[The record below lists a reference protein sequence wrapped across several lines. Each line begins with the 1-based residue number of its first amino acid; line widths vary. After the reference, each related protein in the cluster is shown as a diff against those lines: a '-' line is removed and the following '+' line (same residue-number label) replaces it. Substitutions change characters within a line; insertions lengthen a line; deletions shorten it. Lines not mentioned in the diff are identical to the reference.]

1 MVNTPFNETTAT
13 PMEGVQHQQQ
23 PQPSSVIS
31 SKDKILATIA
41 EIENRI
47 TGYSKVITDLDPRV
61 CSSDVTAIATV
72 GSLSGLIGQQE
83 QLLDTYQARL
93 DKLNKPILPVVND
106 GIKSKVIPKDELPE
120 FNPKKWVTN
129 AQSSISFS
137 DLDDFILQFESTFNK
152 YSVNIDTNWYEYLP
166 GVMKRQ
172 GDNDHLLITRQVE
185 SQKKENPKVFL
196 PWSWA
201 RKFLKTYFEYS
212 IAADY
217 LGCFQKIVYF
227 RISPKEPF
235 INMLNRYVS
244 VVNAT
249 QVNINSCFEI
259 IRLFLSKLNQASPQF
274 CEKLLLVIYKDADP
288 SVVGHISQYHE
299 ITKDGELIQKLIPSN
314 LNDFFCLVSKHAKYL
329 TEEWNKLP
337 DEKAASPSSLV
348 TPGKRKEAPKDSP
361 KDASRDTQARSS
373 KPISGNHF
381 KAHQSKRNRP
391 WFKYGNNKKHDGN
404 HGDSYKKNQHNNQ
417 QNKVQVNHAQV
428 DTDDANSSFS
438 RLSIDSEDEFLQ
450 AFNGLND
457 HAAEGNIKSKVYC
470 GSINRSSYTIGDT
483 DNPFNIDGSDTP
495 TVTPIILQNTEVYG
509 ILDPGSE
516 ISAIRIDFANKLNIR
531 FKPLDSKM
539 EFINGQVCSRLRTV
553 EPLSI
558 EYDSIDHTVI
568 HHFDVL
574 ENSPLLK
581 PGYVLLGRD
590 LIPRLGITMY
600 SNLAHKFKN
609 KDLKLPDDSI
619 VDKAYIPNVSV
630 AGTPKEQQAFHV
642 ALKPYLEANKNLN
655 VHSFCNLP
663 EAVVHL
669 PTPPNQFAHVKQY
682 PIAYAH
688 VPKVMDEINRMLKD
702 GVIVRAPAT
711 QWNLPITVTPKKDAD
726 GKLTKVRL
734 VLDPRMLNKML
745 PIAKFPL
752 PLIEDIFQA
761 LKNAVVYS
769 CLDLLS
775 AFHQFPLKESDCH
788 KTTFTAPNGI
798 QYMYKGT
805 PFGLSVISPQFAR
818 VILQLLGHLP
828 YVKCFVDD
836 IVIFSQSVHAHF
848 FHVKEVITLLTKANL
863 RLNVDKCFF
872 AKSSVYL
879 LGYCISPAGKRIDPR
894 KITNVMNWK
903 ELENGHQV
911 MQFLGLIN
919 FFRKHLPN
927 VTFFTAPLDLLCRH
941 NPKTDGPFPWNEVH
955 QDCFDKLK
963 TLLSSDIVLCHPV
976 DGVEYCLGTDA
987 SAYSISCVL
996 FQDIEVELSPGVKQK
1011 KRNFIGFMARSLS
1024 ASERRYST
1032 TARELLAVTYA
1043 LTQFHKF
1050 VFGTRIKLFTDHKA
1064 LCYIST
1070 QRHMNSMLVKWQDIL
1085 LNYNF
1090 EVIHIKGIHNFLP
1103 DILSRLFKPLKP
1115 EDPLGL
1121 GEGNKKSLKYRKDS
1135 AITASINRKKI
1146 NDSRKLLKNSVHR
1159 KANNAK
1165 VFYIQASQAIHP
1177 DYFYPP
1183 KENHNDLLKEAHD
1196 NVGHYGA
1203 EQMVK
1208 RLHLDGIHWKRLID
1222 DAVEF
1227 VRKCPQCQKHN
1238 IQARGYHPMQ
1248 SIYSYIPGDF
1258 WHMDLGGPINTH
1270 TSSSKNNYFLVMVDS
1285 CTRFCIIKPIPNK
1298 EAATVTQQLINIFSD
1313 FGYPSVLVSDNGTEF
1328 RNKISKLLT
1337 ESMGID
1343 HRFITPLKPNTNGLA
1358 ERYVQSVKKLLAKA
1372 TDGTGH
1378 DWDYYVPSVQF
1389 AINNRISKRLQS
1401 SPFSLMFAR
1410 KPNDIKSI
1418 DYKKDRR
1425 RQISQMTSGE
1435 LLERVEFMSDIV
1447 FPAIKERTTAQS
1459 ELLAAKFNNSHKTV
1473 IFKPDSYVMIR
1484 IETKNAQLMPS
1495 YTGPYL
1501 VVCQSRNGGYV
1512 LRDETGVLMP
1522 RDYPASELKAVSRDE
1537 LVELTGSDKEKSYE
1551 VEAVIDHRGEGKTT
1565 EYLVRWKNYSSDW
1578 DDWLTINDFNDH
1590 EIVRKYWSRLG
1601 KPYIPKKNNVIT
1613 NEPPSSMDKDDDKVY
1628 KGSVSKVLDEINGDI
1643 EQIINE
1649 HEVITA
1655 NTDVSTSGTLNKN
1668 ITTVINIDN
1677 QVKKTKYDQDRS
1689 HKRKRGRPSGTKNAT
1704 KSNNNHAHKHSYKRV
1719 RINNNI
1725 PPTRRSNRVNV
1736 SNHHNN
1742 Q

>member
-1 MVNTPFNETTAT
+1 MTINDATSPST
-13 PMEGVQHQQQ
+13 PMEGVILDNQAT
-23 PQPSSVIS
+23 SVAS
-31 SKDKILATIA
+31 SKEKISNSIAAVEKRLQGYRKAIDGLEERVLAGDPA
-41 EIENRI
+41 AI
-47 TGYSKVITDLDPRV
+47 TT
-61 CSSDVTAIATV
+61 TA
-72 GSLSGLIGQQE
+72 SLTGLVAQQE

-93 DKLNKPILPVVND
+93 DKLNQPVLPVPNN
-106 GIKSKVIPKDELPE
+106 GSKSKVIPKDELPE

-129 AQSSISFS
+129 AQSSISFT
-137 DLDDFILQFESTFNK
+137 DLDDFILQFESAFSK
-152 YSVNIDTNWYEYLP
+152 YSVSIDTNWYGYLV
-166 GVMKRQ
+166 GVMQKQ
-172 GDNDHLLITRQVE
+172 GENDHLWITRVVE
-185 SQKKENPKVFL
+185 SQKIDHPNQKL
-196 PWSWA
+196 PWAWA
-201 RKFLKTYFEYS
+201 KKFLKNNFDYS
-212 IAADY
+212 IATDF
-217 LGCFQKIVYF
+217 LDCFLKITHF
-227 RISPKEPF
+227 RISLKEPF
-235 INMLNRYVS
+235 VNMLNRYVS
-244 VVNAT
+244 VAVAA
-249 QVNINSCFEI
+249 QVDIHNCFDI
-259 IRLFLSKLNQASPQF
+259 IRIFLCKLNHISPEF
-274 CEKLLLVIYKDADP
+274 CEKMLIAIYNQADQSAIGP
-288 SVVGHISQYHE
+288 ISQYHKLAKE
-299 ITKDGELIQKLIPSN
+299 GDIIRKLIPSN
-314 LNDFFCLVSKHAKYL
+314 LNDFFVLVSKHAKYL
-329 TEEWNKLP
+329 TEEWNKLTP
-337 DEKAASPSSLV
+337 PPASPSSSNPSLESKNKRKNDSMDESKQDPPKSNG
-348 TPGKRKEAPKDSP
+348 TKQNQRGSNNRKDDGKR
-361 KDASRDTQARSS
+361 S
-373 KPISGNHF
+373 KP
-381 KAHQSKRNRP
+381 
-391 WFKYGNNKKHDGN
+391 WFQYGNNRQ
-404 HGDSYKKNQHNNQ
+404 HGKNNGGSFNKNQHNNQ
-417 QNKVQVNHAQV
+417 RNKVQVNHAQV
-428 DTDDANSSFS
+428 ELCVANDPPSLFAH
-438 RLSIDSEDEFLQ
+438 DSEDEFQQ
-450 AFNGLND
+450 ALNGLND
-457 HAAEGNIKSKVYC
+457 HADEGNFKSKVYC

-483 DNPFNIDGSDTP
+483 DNPFNINGSDIP

-539 EFINGQVCSRLRTV
+539 EFIDGQVCNRLRTI

-558 EYDSIDHTVI
+558 EYDSVDHTVS

-581 PGYVLLGRD
+581 PGYILLGRD
-590 LIPRLGITMY
+590 LIPRLGIKMY
-600 SNLAHKFKN
+600 TNLAYKFKN

-619 VDKAYIPNVSV
+619 VDKPYIPNVSV

-642 ALKPYLEANKNLN
+642 ALKPYLEANKNLSPN
-655 VHSFCNLP
+655 SFCNLP
-663 EAVVHL
+663 GAVVHL

-682 PIAYAH
+682 PIAYVH
-688 VPKVMDEINRMLKD
+688 VPKVMEEINRMLKD
-702 GVIVRAPAT
+702 GIITRAPAT

-761 LKNAVVYS
+761 LKNAVVYT
-769 CLDLLS
+769 CLDLFS

-788 KTTFTAPNGI
+788 KTTFTAPNGV
-798 QYMYKGT
+798 QYMFKGT

-879 LGYCISPAGKRIDPR
+879 LGYCISPQGKRIDPR
-894 KITNVMNWK
+894 KITNVMNWEK
-903 ELENGHQV
+903 LENGHQV

-919 FFRKHLPN
+919 FFRKHLPH

-941 NPKTDGPFPWNEVH
+941 NPKKDGPFPWNEVH
-955 QDCFDKLK
+955 QDCLDKLK

-976 DGVEYCLGTDA
+976 DGVEFCLATDA

-996 FQDIEVELSPGVKQK
+996 FQDIEVEVSPGVKQT

-1024 ASERRYST
+1024 SSERRYST
-1032 TARELLAVTYA
+1032 TARELLAVCYA
-1043 LTQFHKF
+1043 LTSFHKF
-1050 VFGTRIKLFTDHKA
+1050 VFGVRIKLYSDHKA

-1090 EVIHIKGIHNFLP
+1090 EVIHIKGIHNLLP
-1103 DILSRLFKPLKP
+1103 DILSRLFKPLKT

-1121 GEGNKKSLKYRKDS
+1121 GEGNKKSLKYRKDYATTV
-1135 AITASINRKKI
+1135 AINHKKI
-1146 NDSRKLLKNSVHR
+1146 NDSRKLLKSTTLK
-1159 KANNAK
+1159 KAKNAK

-1177 DYFYPP
+1177 DYVTPP
-1183 KENHNDLLKEAHD
+1183 AENHKELLKEAHD
-1196 NVGHYGA
+1196 TVGHYGA

-1238 IQARGYHPMQ
+1238 IQARGYHPLQ
-1248 SIYSYIPGDF
+1248 SIYSYVPGDF
-1258 WHMDLGGPINTH
+1258 WHMDLGGPINAH
-1270 TSSSKNNYFLVMVDS
+1270 TSTSKNNYFLVMVDS
-1285 CTRFCIIKPIPNK
+1285 CTRFCLIRPIPNK
-1298 EAATVTQQLINIFSD
+1298 EAATVTQQLIHIFSD

-1328 RNKISKLLT
+1328 RNKISKLLA
-1337 ESMGID
+1337 EAMGID

-1425 RQISQMTSGE
+1425 RQISHMTSDE
-1435 LLERVEFMSDIV
+1435 LLQRVEFMSDIV

-1473 IFKPDSYVMIR
+1473 IFKPDSYVMVR

-1537 LVELTGSDKEKSYE
+1537 LVELTGSSKEKSYE

-1601 KPYIPKKNNVIT
+1601 KPYVPKKNNVIT
-1613 NEPPSSMDKDDDKVY
+1613 NMPPSPSDKNNDKVY
-1628 KGSVSKVLDEINGDI
+1628 KGTVSKVLDGINDDL

-1649 HEVITA
+1649 HEDITA
-1655 NTDVSTSGTLNKN
+1655 NTDASTSDKLNKTN
-1668 ITTVINIDN
+1668 RTTSKTDT
-1677 QVKKTKYDQDRS
+1677 QVKKTKAVQNRS
-1689 HKRKRGRPSGTKNAT
+1689 HKRKRGRPCGTTNVTQSNSNHANKPHYKRARF
-1704 KSNNNHAHKHSYKRV
+1704 NNNRT
-1719 RINNNI
+1719 
-1725 PPTRRSNRVNV
+1725 PTRRSKRVKV
-1736 SNHHNN
+1736 SKNSNN